1 MPLLNRQV
9 GDVNCSARSLSK
21 SDLHTLERL
30 KEENQELRKRYL
42 LSFIG
47 HELLMFNM
55 VTMASLCS
63 NLAPCKGASHRLEI
77 CAKQR
82 SLLQDQ
88 VQLGIE
94 ANVQL

>member
-30 KEENQELRKRYL
+30 REENQELRKSYF

-47 HELLMFNM
+47 HELLMFNI
-55 VTMASLCS
+55 VTMHLYA
-63 NLAPCKGASHRLEI
+63 
-77 CAKQR
+77 QT
-82 SLLQDQ
+82 
-88 VQLGIE
+88 
-94 ANVQL
+94 

>member
-30 KEENQELRKRYL
+30 KEENQELRKRYM

-47 HELLMFNM
+47 HELLMFNI

-63 NLAPCKGASHRLEI
+63 NLAPPPICFSCGVDLRKGRE
-77 CAKQR
+77 KF
-82 SLLQDQ
+82 
-88 VQLGIE
+88 
-94 ANVQL
+94 